1 MWSISEN
8 FIAASDK
15 AFSTGAL
22 VLSTKSAVIFSNSDL
37 LSFSSKCCGPESL
50 AVIKGRLISVSL
62 VDESSIFAFSAPS
75 WILWIAILSFDK
87 SIPVDDLN
95 LSINQSITLWS
106 QSSPPN
112 LESPEVDLTSKTPS
126 EISKIE
132 TSNVPPPRSKTSIF
146 WSSLF
151 SRPYASEAAV
161 GSFIILKTFNPA
173 ICPASLVACRSAS
186 LK

>member
-22 VLSTKSAVIFSNSDL
+22 VRSTKSAVIFSNSDL

-75 WILWIAILSFDK
+75 
-87 SIPVDDLN
+87 
-95 LSINQSITLWS
+95 
-106 QSSPPN
+106 
-112 LESPEVDLTSKTPS
+112 
-126 EISKIE
+126 
-132 TSNVPPPRSKTSIF
+132 
-146 WSSLF
+146 
-151 SRPYASEAAV
+151 
-161 GSFIILKTFNPA
+161 
-173 ICPASLVACRSAS
+173 
-186 LK
+186 